1 MKVFRIITEFRKRQ
15 LTIKI
20 EIVNW
25 KIGVSKVQD
34 LEIFEL
40 SPMQVLKERGN
51 GMCIVGTHL
60 LIGSLS
66 SRCFK

>member
-15 LTIKI
+15 LTIEI

-25 KIGVSKVQD
+25 KIGVSKVQY

-40 SPMQVLKERGN
+40 SPMQVLKERCN
-51 GMCIVGTHL
+51 GMYIVGTQLH
-60 LIGSLS
+60 G
-66 SRCFK
+66 